1 MTHEQK
7 KIKNIIT
14 NNQTEGEKKE
24 STYKSSFNILMI
36 LKIAAIQWIKKCK
49 MTVLNVNHKNKPM
62 LLMQYREEKLKKHML
77 EAKQKNDNTMLDDTM
92 V

>member
-1 MTHEQK
+1 
-7 KIKNIIT
+7 
-14 NNQTEGEKKE
+14 
-24 STYKSSFNILMI
+24 
-36 LKIAAIQWIKKCK
+36 